1 MNDAAE
7 EKQMSRDVEGVKRMH
22 FCFFGSRLFFGFGE
36 HINAGEAVFRN
47 AFHLLRYNGDE
58 TVRRL

>member
-7 EKQMSRDVEGVKRMH
+7 EKQMSRDEEGVKRMH

-36 HINAGEAVFRN
+36 YSDVDEAVFRN
-47 AFHLLRYNGDE
+47 AFHLLRNNDDE
-58 TVRRL
+58 IERRL